1 MRFTAQEAKAMSMN
15 AALSPRTIL
24 RLDGVVCF
32 AMGSALIGFSSMLAE
47 PTGLS
52 LGFLL
57 VAGLLLL
64 PSGLVILAVSWP
76 LHPPRLGVAVVVLG
90 NLLWVVASFGVL
102 FLGIVQPTRLGVGLI
117 VGQAVAVLAIAALE
131 ARPLSARLSHS

>member
-1 MRFTAQEAKAMSMN
+1 MSMN

-32 AMGSALIGFSSMLAE
+32 AMGSALIAFSSMLAE

-102 FLGIVQPTRLGVGLI
+102 FFGIVQPTPLGVGLI

>member
-1 MRFTAQEAKAMSMN
+1 MSMN
-15 AALSPRTIL
+15 VALSPRTIL

-32 AMGSALIGFSSMLAE
+32 AMGSALIAFSSMLAE

-102 FLGIVQPTRLGVGLI
+102 FFGIVQPTPLGVGLI

-131 ARPLSARLSHS
+131 ARPPSAWLSHS

>member
-102 FLGIVQPTRLGVGLI
+102 FFGIVQPTPLGVGLI

>member
-1 MRFTAQEAKAMSMN
+1 MSMN

-102 FLGIVQPTRLGVGLI
+102 FFGIVQPTPLGVGLI

-131 ARPLSARLSHS
+131 ARPLSAWPAHS

>member
-1 MRFTAQEAKAMSMN
+1 MSMN

>member
-1 MRFTAQEAKAMSMN
+1 MRFTAQEAKDMSMN
-15 AALSPRTIL
+15 VALSPRTIL

-32 AMGSALIGFSSMLAE
+32 AMGSALIAFSSMLAE

-102 FLGIVQPTRLGVGLI
+102 FFGIVQPTPLGVGLI

-131 ARPLSARLSHS
+131 ARPPSAWLSHS

>member
-32 AMGSALIGFSSMLAE
+32 AMGSALIGFSSMIAE

-102 FLGIVQPTRLGVGLI
+102 FFGIVQPTPLGVGLI

>member
-1 MRFTAQEAKAMSMN
+1 MSMN

-90 NLLWVVASFGVL
+90 NSLWVVASFGVL
-102 FLGIVQPTRLGVGLI
+102 FFGIVQPTPLGVGLI

>member
-1 MRFTAQEAKAMSMN
+1 MSMN
-15 AALSPRTIL
+15 VALSPRTIL

-102 FLGIVQPTRLGVGLI
+102 FFGIVQPTPLGVGLI

-131 ARPLSARLSHS
+131 ARPPSAWPAHS

>member
-1 MRFTAQEAKAMSMN
+1 MRFTVQEAKAMSMN

-64 PSGLVILAVSWP
+64 PSGLVNRAVSWP
-76 LHPPRLGVAVVVLG
+76 LHPPRLGVAVVVLERDR
-90 NLLWVVASFGVL
+90 F
-102 FLGIVQPTRLGVGLI
+102 IVTRIL
-117 VGQAVAVLAIAALE
+117 
-131 ARPLSARLSHS
+131 RF